1 MKERLKNVRNKWKES
16 RVIVFE
22 WIIKDNCFLYVYCYS
37 KVCYLGY
44 NIILC
49 ECNFVVYGF

>member
-1 MKERLKNVRNKWKES
+1 M
-16 RVIVFE
+16 IVFE

-49 ECNFVVYGF
+49 ECNCSIWILDYEINIVFACIKDIY